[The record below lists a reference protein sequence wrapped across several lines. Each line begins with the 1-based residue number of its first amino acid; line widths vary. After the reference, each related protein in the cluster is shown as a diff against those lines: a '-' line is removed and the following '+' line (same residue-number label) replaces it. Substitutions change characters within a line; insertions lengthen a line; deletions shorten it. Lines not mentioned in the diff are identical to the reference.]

1 MSEDS
6 GRDRVNLPRRGGV
19 IAKYQEL
26 AHVGVQL
33 AVTVGLIEASMSSG
47 DGWPEE
53 VKENFREKAD
63 QAVEQLEGL
72 IREFLVFGEAYDE
85 VD

>member
-1 MSEDS
+1 
-6 GRDRVNLPRRGGV
+6 
-19 IAKYQEL
+19 
-26 AHVGVQL
+26 
-33 AVTVGLIEASMSSG
+33 MSSG